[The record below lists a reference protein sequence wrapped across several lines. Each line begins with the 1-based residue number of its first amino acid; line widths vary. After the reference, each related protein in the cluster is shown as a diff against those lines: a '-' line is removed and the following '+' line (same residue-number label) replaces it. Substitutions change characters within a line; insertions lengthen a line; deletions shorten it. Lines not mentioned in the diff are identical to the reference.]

1 MCSTYYKVPTAGNRQ
16 AVIKPSAVVLVH
28 WHRTLQYET
37 IMTSLIEV
45 FMTEKRTDSQYPREF
60 KEEAVALITDQGYFV
75 QKAAD
80 SLGIRGN
87 LLYRWQRQLG
97 DQRSVNPL
105 SEDEVWA
112 GLATSRIYAPMK
124 VGCIS
129 LLSWI
134 YILAGLSVG
143 ISTNA

>member
-1 MCSTYYKVPTAGNRQ
+1 
-16 AVIKPSAVVLVH
+16 
-28 WHRTLQYET
+28 
-37 IMTSLIEV
+37 MTSHIEV
-45 FMTEKRTDSQYPREF
+45 FMTGKRTDSQYPREF